1 MDGDAELHHLVS
13 SKRAPVSRSA
23 VDTSMASA
31 PTILEAHTPGTA
43 HKPPVGLSQVVKLA
57 YFKPAQPHINLS
69 CFISNFMS
77 QLFF

>member
-1 MDGDAELHHLVS
+1 MDGDAGSRHLVS
-13 SKRAPVSRSA
+13 SKRALVSRST
-23 VDTSMASA
+23 VDTSMIST

-43 HKPPVGLSQVVKLA
+43 HKPPVDLSQVVKLA

>member
-1 MDGDAELHHLVS
+1 MDGDTEFHYLLS
-13 SKRAPVSRSA
+13 SKRAPASRST
-23 VDTSMASA
+23 VDTSMVST